1 MTQTNREIADS
12 ARFFSSLLKLFWAT
26 PAVSNTDRPSSL
38 LGKAA
43 SAEGPNTAA
52 RRRGN
57 GELPCWWSEHRPAR
71 DGSSEMASGITA
83 LPREYLSQ
91 RLSNL
96 ADDLV
101 GIATGEL
108 IGVSQPN

>member
-1 MTQTNREIADS
+1 
-12 ARFFSSLLKLFWAT
+12 
-26 PAVSNTDRPSSL
+26 
-38 LGKAA
+38 
-43 SAEGPNTAA
+43 
-52 RRRGN
+52 
-57 GELPCWWSEHRPAR
+57 
-71 DGSSEMASGITA
+71 MASGITA